1 MTLVLAALFGIVFLE
16 LFMLLDLRREVV
28 RIRDGSTDAF
38 RMLASDASDDEK
50 EAAMRR
56 GSLRLFAAT
65 GLLLLK
71 FLGIVAALAL
81 LYWGVV
87 AIFPEREA
95 ALQASFV
102 SPAGIAILTVTTA
115 LYAWVRHVAVKRL

>member
-16 LFMLLDLRREVV
+16 LVILLDLRREVL
-28 RIRDGSTDAF
+28 RIHDGSREAF

-71 FLGIVAALAL
+71 FFGIVAVLAL

-87 AIFPEREA
+87 ALFPEREA
-95 ALQASFV
+95 ALQASFI
-102 SPAGIAILTVTTA
+102 SPAGIVFLTVTTL

>member
-1 MTLVLAALFGIVFLE
+1 VTLALAVLFGIVFLE
-16 LFMLLDLRREVV
+16 LVIRLDLRREVL
-28 RIRDGSTDAF
+28 RIHDGSREAF

-71 FLGIVAALAL
+71 FLGIAAVLGL

-87 AIFPEREA
+87 TVFPEREA
-95 ALQASFV
+95 ELQESFV
-102 SPAGIAILTVTTA
+102 SPVGIAVLTVATL
-115 LYAWVRHVAVKRL
+115 LYAWIRHVAVKRL

>member
-1 MTLVLAALFGIVFLE
+1 MTLMLAALFGVVFLE

>member
-1 MTLVLAALFGIVFLE
+1 VTLALAALFGIAFLE
-16 LFMLLDLRREVV
+16 LVLLLDLRREVL
-28 RIRDGSTDAF
+28 RIRDGTQEAF
-38 RMLASDASDDEK
+38 RMLASNAGDDEK

-56 GSLRLFAAT
+56 GSVRLFAAT

-71 FLGIVAALAL
+71 FVGIVAALAL

-87 AIFPEREA
+87 ALFPDREA

-102 SPAGIAILTVTTA
+102 SPAGIAFLTVTTF
-115 LYAWVRHVAVKRL
+115 LYAWVRHVVVKRL

>member
-1 MTLVLAALFGIVFLE
+1 VTLALAVLFGIVFLE
-16 LFMLLDLRREVV
+16 LVIRLDLRREVL
-28 RIRDGSTDAF
+28 RIHDGSREAF

-56 GSLRLFAAT
+56 GSLQLFAAT

-71 FLGIVAALAL
+71 FLGIAAVLGL

-87 AIFPEREA
+87 AVFPEREA
-95 ALQASFV
+95 ELQHSFV
-102 SPAGIAILTVTTA
+102 SPVGIAVLTVAT
-115 LYAWVRHVAVKRL
+115 LRYAWIRRVAVKRL

>member
-1 MTLVLAALFGIVFLE
+1 MLAALFGIVFLE
-16 LFMLLDLRREVV
+16 LFLRLDVGREALR
-28 RIRDGSTDAF
+28 IHDGSREAF
-38 RMLASDASDDEK
+38 RMLASNASDDEK

-56 GSLRLFAAT
+56 GSLQLFAAT

-71 FLGIVAALAL
+71 FVGILAVLAL

-87 AIFPEREA
+87 ALFPEREA

-102 SPAGIAILTVTTA
+102 SPAGIAVLTVTT
-115 LYAWVRHVAVKRL
+115 LVYAWIRHVAVKRL

>member
-1 MTLVLAALFGIVFLE
+1 MLAALFGIVFLE

>member
-38 RMLASDASDDEK
+38 RMLASNASDDEK

-56 GSLRLFAAT
+56 GSLQLFAAT

>member
-1 MTLVLAALFGIVFLE
+1 MLASLFGIVFLE
-16 LFMLLDLRREVV
+16 LFLFLGLRREVL
-28 RIRDGSTDAF
+28 RIHDGSREAF
-38 RMLASDASDDEK
+38 RILASNASDDDK

-71 FLGIVAALAL
+71 FLGIVAVLAL

-87 AIFPEREA
+87 ALFPEREA

-102 SPAGIAILTVTTA
+102 SPAGIAVLTITTL
-115 LYAWVRHVAVKRL
+115 LYAWIRHVAVKRL

>member
-1 MTLVLAALFGIVFLE
+1 MTLMLAALFGIVFLE